1 MFCPKCGTDN
11 MTEAKFCRACGM
23 DISAVPMLMTGQLT
37 ANVAN
42 HLQEED
48 SKDKKKKK
56 KKEPTYSDAFEN
68 IFTGAAFLIIF
79 LAGFFFFVKFFWVW
93 IWFIIPALACV
104 GSGVGQ
110 LFQIQQQQKT
120 VSQLVWSNNPTLF
133 QSQPRVNE
141 LPSRNTTEFMDA
153 PPSITENTTRHL
165 GAELPTRVFD
175 KNE

>member
-1 MFCPKCGTDN
+1 